1 MKIQDIQKII
11 SNYTKNTFNSFVVDK
26 DLLMQDVN
34 QKKYARRKYNKHIR
48 ENVEKKY
55 GIYIWENDENK
66 EIIYIGMAGKI
77 KQNGI
82 VGDHT
87 IDDRLINSREQI
99 FINGKKTDI
108 PTGEYLLKKMN
119 LRKFSKVNF
128 YIIYLDT
135 STLPPTYIES
145 VLLYEYLKIKK
156 QLPILNN
163 SF

>member
-11 SNYTKNTFNSFVVDK
+11 SKYTKNTLNSFVVDK
-26 DLLMQDVN
+26 NLLMQDVN
-34 QKKYARRKYNKHIR
+34 LKKNARRKYNKHIR

-55 GIYIWENDENK
+55 GVYIWENKENK

-82 VGDHT
+82 VGDQT
-87 IDDRLINSREQI
+87 IDERLINSRGQV

-108 PTGEYLLKKMN
+108 PTGEYLLKMMN
-119 LRKFSKVNF
+119 EKNFSKVNF

-135 STLPPTYIES
+135 TTLPPTYIES

-156 QLPILNN
+156 QLPILNHT
-163 SF
+163 F

>member
-11 SNYTKNTFNSFVVDK
+11 SKYTKNTLNSFVVDK
-26 DLLMQDVN
+26 NLLMQDVN
-34 QKKYARRKYNKHIR
+34 LKKNARRKYNKHIR

-55 GIYIWENDENK
+55 GVYIWENNENK

-82 VGDHT
+82 VGDQT
-87 IDDRLINSREQI
+87 IDERLINSRGQV

-108 PTGEYLLKKMN
+108 PTGEYLLKIMN
-119 LRKFSKVNF
+119 EKNFSKVNF

-135 STLPPTYIES
+135 TTLPPTYIES

-156 QLPILNN
+156 QLPILNHT
-163 SF
+163 F

>member
-1 MKIQDIQKII
+1 MKIQDIQKIV

-55 GIYIWENDENK
+55 GVYIWENNENK

-77 KQNGI
+77 KQNGNL
-82 VGDHT
+82 GDHT
-87 IDDRLINSREQI
+87 IDDRLMNSREQI
-99 FINGKKTDI
+99 FKNGKKTDI
-108 PTGEYLLKKMN
+108 PTGEYLL
-119 LRKFSKVNF
+119 
-128 YIIYLDT
+128 DT
-135 STLPPTYIES
+135 STLPPTYMES